1 MLVCGMPKRASLA
14 APELAAARI
23 DARARGENFP
33 VASFLAPAWAR
44 PHLRAIYGFAR
55 LVDTLGDEAPGDRL
69 ALLDEL
75 ERELDGP
82 PKADVMRRLHATIE
96 ARSLPLDPFRRL
108 IEANRI
114 DQRKARYETWDEVRE
129 YCTYSADPVG
139 RLVLG
144 VYGRLDEPSLVELSD
159 AVCTGLQLVNFLQ
172 DPPRDLKLGRVY
184 LPQEDLRRFSVAED
198 ELAGPGSER
207 FRSLARFESERARS
221 LLSRGF
227 PLAHALGGRAGRSVA
242 LFARGGIAALEAL
255 ERADYDVFTRRPSPS
270 AFAFGRLALVELS
283 RPSEKASAYSQALRI
298 TRREARSFAW
308 GIRVLPRSK
317 RRAVAALYAFA
328 RRVDDIADHGSL
340 ATEERR
346 RRLES
351 CRAAVEGLP
360 ESPDGDLVLV
370 ALADAV
376 ARYKIPRQTLLDL
389 VDGGLMDV
397 DRTRY
402 ESWEELREYC
412 RRVAGAVGIACAAV
426 YGPSEPDEAMRYAET
441 LGLALQQI
449 NIIRDVREDWR
460 LGRVYLPQDELE
472 RFGVTEA
479 DIEAGRTGPEWRALM
494 EQQAARAEQLLAE
507 GLQLLRYL
515 DLRSALGVRSFAG
528 TYRVLLE
535 QMRASGYEVFDV
547 RPRLSAAE
555 KVRAVVAR

>member
-55 LVDTLGDEAPGDRL
+55 LVDTLGDEAEGDRL

-82 PKADVMRRLHATIE
+82 SKTEVMRRLQATIE
-96 ARSLPLDPFRRL
+96 ARSLPLEPFRRL

-114 DQRKARYETWDEVRE
+114 DQRTARYETWDDVRE

-144 VYGRLDEPSLVELSD
+144 VYGRLDEPALVEMSD

-172 DPPRDLKLGRVY
+172 DPPRDLELGRVY
-184 LPQEDLRRFSVAED
+184 LPQEDLRRFAVAED

-221 LLSRGF
+221 LINRGF
-227 PLAHALGGRAGRSVA
+227 PLARALGGRAGRSVA
-242 LFARGGIAALEAL
+242 LFARGGLAALEAL
-255 ERADYDVFTRRPSPS
+255 ERADYDVFGRRPAPG
-270 AFAFGRLALVELS
+270 AFALARLALEELS
-283 RPSEKASAYSQALRI
+283 RPSETASAYSQALRI

-308 GIRVLPRSK
+308 GIRVLPQSK

-328 RRVDDIADHGSL
+328 RRVDDIADDGSM
-340 ATEERR
+340 AAEERR
-346 RRLES
+346 SRLES

-360 ESPDGDLVLV
+360 ESRDGDLVLV

-376 ARYKIPRQTLLDL
+376 ARYEIPRQALFDL

-426 YGPSEPDEAMRYAET
+426 YGPSEPDQAMRYAET

-449 NIIRDVREDWR
+449 NIIRDVGEDWR

-494 EQQAARAEQLLAE
+494 GHQAARAEQLLAE
-507 GLQLLRYL
+507 GLQLLRHL
-515 DLRSALGVRSFAG
+515 DMRSTLGVRSFAG

-547 RPRLSAAE
+547 PPRLSAAE
-555 KVRAVVAR
+555 KVRAVVSR